1 MLLDLTL
8 MNIFKDKLN
17 LQPAEVQLY
26 MGIISIP
33 WSFRVLY
40 GFLSDN
46 IYIFSSRRRNHILI
60 NSFLNITAMSLV
72 MKYGMDQGK
81 YYITGWLFLSQMNMA
96 YCDTVTDALSVQATK
111 HNIRGGNENLQG
123 LQLISKSIGGISG
136 CILAAIFQ

>member
-1 MLLDLTL
+1 MLLDLNL
-8 MNIFKDKLN
+8 LNIYKEHLG

-60 NSFLNITAMSLV
+60 NSFINIVAMSLV
-72 MKYGMDQGK
+72 MKYGMQEGK
-81 YYITGWLFLSQMNMA
+81 YYITSWLFLSQMNMA

-111 HNIRGGNENLQG
+111 HQITGGNENL
-123 LQLISKSIGGISG
+123 
-136 CILAAIFQ
+136 